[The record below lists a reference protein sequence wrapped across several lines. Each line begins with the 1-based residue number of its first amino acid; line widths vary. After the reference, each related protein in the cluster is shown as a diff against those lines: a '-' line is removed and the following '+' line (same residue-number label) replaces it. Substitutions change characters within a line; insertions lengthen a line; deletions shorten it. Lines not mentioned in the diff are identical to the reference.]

1 MTFDSQA
8 RLVPNREF
16 DQLAALD
23 TERDVLLL
31 AHGWLCDRARA
42 DAMISYFRAQLA
54 PIPVHGVYWPSKP
67 GHAQGLIRGGIDN
80 ASYFQMKT
88 RAGEV
93 GALGLA
99 PCLQTLHFRKPHL
112 RLHLAGHS
120 FGARLVTAAVS
131 ALPPGVIRSLTL
143 IQAAFSQFAF
153 EPTGAFYN
161 VLEPRRVTGPILVTH
176 SSHDRAVGYAY
187 PIASRLAHQNASALG
202 DQSDPYGGLGRN
214 GAPHAP
220 TVPLADL
227 NQLRAHLAAPIVN
240 LESSAI
246 IGSHT
251 DVNHPAVAAA
261 IRAAIES

>member
-1 MTFDSQA
+1 MTFESQS
-8 RLVPNREF
+8 RLVPNGEF
-16 DQLAALD
+16 DELATLD
-23 TERDVLLL
+23 TQQDVLLL

-42 DAMISYFRAQLA
+42 GELISYFRAQLA
-54 PIPVHGVYWPSKP
+54 PIPVHGIYWPSKP
-67 GHAQGLIRGGIDN
+67 GHAEGVVRAGIDN
-80 ASYFQMKT
+80 ASYYHMKT
-88 RAGEV
+88 RAGAV
-93 GALGLA
+93 GAIGLA
-99 PCLQTLHFRKPHL
+99 PCLQTLHHRQPNL

-131 ALPPGVIRSLTL
+131 ALPPGIVRSLTL

-161 VLEPRRVTGPILVTH
+161 VLDPRRVTGPILVTH
-176 SSHDRAVGYAY
+176 SSHDKAVGFAY
-187 PIASRLAHQNASALG
+187 PVASRLAHQNASALG
-202 DQSDPYGGLGRN
+202 DKSDPYGGLGRN

-227 NQLRAHLAAPIVN
+227 VQLRAHLAAPILN

-251 DVNHPAVAAA
+251 DINHPAVADA
-261 IRAAIES
+261 IRAAMNS

>member
-1 MTFDSQA
+1 MTFDSDA
-8 RLVPNREF
+8 HLIRPDELEE
-16 DQLAALD
+16 LAAID
-23 TERDVLLL
+23 APDVLLL

-42 DAMISYFRAQLA
+42 DELISYFRTQLA
-54 PIPVHGVYWPSKP
+54 PIPVHGIYWPSKP
-67 GHAQGLIRGGIDN
+67 GHAQGLVRAGLDN
-80 ASYFQMKT
+80 ASYYQMKT

-93 GALGLA
+93 GAIGLA
-99 PCLQTLHFRKPHL
+99 PCLQTLHQRLPNL

-131 ALPPGVIRSLTL
+131 ALPPGIVHSLTL

-176 SSHDRAVGYAY
+176 SSRDQAVGYAY
-187 PIASRLAHQNASALG
+187 PIASRLARQNASALG
-202 DQSDPYGGLGRN
+202 DRSDPYGGLGRN

-220 TVPLADL
+220 TAPLADL
-227 NQLRAHLAAPIVN
+227 DQIRAHLAEPILN

-246 IGSHT
+246 IASHT

-261 IRAAIES
+261 IRAAVNT